1 MERKQTNE
9 ASIGRIAVLAAAWMA
24 FFAIAGNTLAARA
37 ADADPKDS
45 AKNAAKDSADN
56 SAKDSQSADD
66 AKPPAHEDP
75 LVAELRKTKDKLD
88 EVMPV
93 MSAVA
98 DPDFQKEDAAKVRP
112 LLKKSADLLAKLA
125 ANEKDEDER
134 AGLERDRCQYLA
146 MLATLGDD
154 DAAAALRKLAAG
166 KGETAIM
173 AKSGIALS
181 QWWRASK
188 DATKQEK
195 ILDDYRAVAKAN
207 PKSENVT
214 LALAVMA
221 TIGPA
226 SDDLTIKAAE
236 ILRKVM
242 IGDTAKKLA
251 AQLDPNGALREL
263 VGKPLLTT
271 GRTSSG
277 KQFST
282 ADWKGKVVL
291 VDFWATWCGPCN
303 AEIPR
308 MKEIYKSYHPK
319 GLEMVGVDCDGSDD
333 TVNSFTKDK
342 EMPWTQL
349 REESQS
355 ESQPWHPL
363 AMRWGVIGIP
373 TMFLIDKKGVLRF
386 VDAREDTSTKIDE
399 LLAEQLP
406 TK

>member
-1 MERKQTNE
+1 MARKQTNE
-9 ASIGRIAVLAAAWMA
+9 ASVGRIAIVAAAWMA
-24 FFAIAGNTLAARA
+24 FFAIAAIPPAARA
-37 ADADPKDS
+37 ADTDPKDS
-45 AKNAAKDSADN
+45 AKNAAKDSADD
-56 SAKDSQSADD
+56 SAKDSQASDD
-66 AKPPAHEDP
+66 AKPAAPEDP

-154 DAAAALRKLAAG
+154 DAAAALKKIADG

-195 ILDDYRAVAKAN
+195 ILDDYRAIAKAN

-226 SDDLTIKAAE
+226 SDELTIKAAE

-251 AQLDPNGALREL
+251 AQLDPNGALRDL

-282 ADWKGKVVL
+282 AGWKGKVVL

-308 MKEIYKSYHPK
+308 MKEIYKNYHPK

-363 AMRWGVIGIP
+363 AMCWGVIGIP